1 MADFLALISVGFSFG
16 AAFAL
21 LALSINVIYSSSNI
35 LNFAQGEFMMLGG
48 MLGWLFYS
56 EAGLPYIP
64 ALLLVALVTGLIGVL
79 EYYVAVWPLILRR
92 ASLIAIIIST
102 LGFSIVM
109 RIATAVSMGS
119 VQRFARPPFGD
130 ESINIFGF
138 AIIPQTLLIFAT
150 TAVALAVVWWTYART
165 TLGLALRAAAVQ
177 PDAARVVGINVSRV
191 TAATFAAAGALA
203 GLSGLLVSPLS
214 YASPWLGLDF
224 AIEGF
229 AAAIIGGLGSWRG
242 AVIGGLLLGV
252 SRSLILTYVSPSW
265 GSFFTLSLILLVL
278 YLRPTG
284 LFGEW
289 QANSQGAR

>member
-1 MADFLALISVGFSFG
+1 MSEFIALVSVGLSFG

-21 LALSINVIYSSSNI
+21 LALSINIIYSSSNI

-56 EAGLPYIP
+56 TESVPYL
-64 ALLLVALVTGLIGVL
+64 AAVCLVAIATGLVGL
-79 EYYVAVWPLILRR
+79 FEYYVAVWPLMRRR
-92 ASLIAIIIST
+92 ASIIAIIIST

-109 RIATAVSMGS
+109 KIATALSMGR
-119 VQRFARPPFGD
+119 VQRFAQPPLGD
-130 ESINIFGF
+130 QSILILGF
-138 AIIPQTLLIFAT
+138 PIIPQTLLIFVAT
-150 TAVALAVVWWTYART
+150 SLALIAVWWVYART
-165 TLGLALRAAAVQ
+165 TLGLALRASAVQ
-177 PDAARVVGINVSRV
+177 PDGARVVGINVSRV
-191 TAATFAAAGALA
+191 TAFAFAAAGALA
-203 GLSGLLVSPLS
+203 GLAGLLISPLS

-242 AVIGGLLLGV
+242 AVLGGLLLGM
-252 SRSLILTYVSPSW
+252 SRSLILTYISPTW
-265 GSFFTLSLILLVL
+265 GSFVTLSLILLVL

-289 QANSQGAR
+289 QSTTQGTR

>member
-1 MADFLALISVGFSFG
+1 MVDFIALVSVGLSFG

-21 LALSINVIYSSSNI
+21 LALAINIIYSASNI

-56 EAGLPYIP
+56 TGLLPYGA
-64 ALLLVALVTGLIGVL
+64 ALLLIAALTALLGLV
-79 EYYVAVWPLILRR
+79 EYYVAVWPLLRR
-92 ASLIAIIIST
+92 RATIIAIIIST
-102 LGFSIVM
+102 LGFSIVIK
-109 RIATAVSMGS
+109 IATALSMGR
-119 VQRFARPPFGD
+119 VQRFARPPFG
-130 ESINIFGF
+130 EQSITVLGF
-138 AIIPQTLLIFAT
+138 AILPQALLIFGAT
-150 TAVALAVVWWTYART
+150 AAALVGVWWIYSRT

-177 PDAARVVGINVSRV
+177 PDGARVVGINVSRV

-203 GLSGLLVSPLS
+203 GLAGLLVSPLS
-214 YASPWLGLDF
+214 YASPWLGLDY

-242 AVIGGLLLGV
+242 AVLGGLLLGM
-252 SRSLILTYVSPSW
+252 SRSLILAYVSPTW
-265 GSFFTLSLILLVL
+265 GSFVTLSLILLVL

-289 QANSQGAR
+289 QTTTQGTR

>member
-1 MADFLALISVGFSFG
+1 LNQFVALVTVGLSFG
-16 AAFAL
+16 AAYAL
-21 LALSINVIYSSSNI
+21 LALAINIIYSSSNI

-56 EAGLPYIP
+56 VGGIPYLA

-79 EYYVAVWPLILRR
+79 EYYVSVWPLLRR
-92 ASLIAIIIST
+92 RAALISVIIAT

-109 RIATAVSMGS
+109 RIATAISMGR
-119 VQRFARPPFGD
+119 VQRFAKPPLGEASFNVFGV
-130 ESINIFGF
+130 S
-138 AIIPQTLLIFAT
+138 IIPQSALIIGAT
-150 TAVALAVVWWTYART
+150 ALALAILWWVYSRT
-165 TLGLALRAAAVQ
+165 TVGLALRAAAVQ
-177 PDAARVVGINVSRV
+177 PDSAQLVGINVSRAI
-191 TAATFAAAGALA
+191 AASFGVAGATAGLA
-203 GLSGLLVSPLS
+203 GLLISPIS

-224 AIEGF
+224 AIQGF

-265 GSFFTLSLILLVL
+265 GSLFTLVLILLVL
-278 YLRPTG
+278 YARPNG

-289 QANSQGAR
+289 QASSHGAK